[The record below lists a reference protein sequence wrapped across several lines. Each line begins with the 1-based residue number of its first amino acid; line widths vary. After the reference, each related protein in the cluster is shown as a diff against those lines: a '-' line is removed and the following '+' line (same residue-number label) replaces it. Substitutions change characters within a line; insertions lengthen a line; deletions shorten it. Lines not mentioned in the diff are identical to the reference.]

1 MAEPARGIPVPIPPP
16 GPRDV
21 REINVLESTLIG
33 DQKRVFVDP
42 ATTRITQPNG
52 SKLDYIRF
60 HNRTEG
66 TIWVW
71 LPNGHRYLKMS
82 ENDAVNTIKIEPG
95 RESEQLKV
103 QASPAPGGHYPY
115 HVYCQEIGNGA
126 EGHSEPV
133 VVT

>member
-1 MAEPARGIPVPIPPP
+1 M
-16 GPRDV
+16 
-21 REINVLESTLIG
+21 REINVLESTFVG
-33 DQKRVFVDP
+33 DQRRIFVDP
-42 ATTRITQPNG
+42 PTTRITQPDG
-52 SKLDYIRF
+52 SKLDYLRF
-60 HNRTEG
+60 HNKTAG

-95 RESEQLKV
+95 RESGQLKV
-103 QASPAPGGHYPY
+103 QENPARGGHYPY